1 MTTPSETRRQFRA
14 LMAAPKII
22 AAPGVGDPLTGLLC
36 QTIGIK
42 AVHVSGSVAHRTHGY
57 SDAGILT
64 LTEMVDRIAAMSD
77 TVDLPLIA
85 DADTG
90 FGGAVNVVR
99 TVKDYERAGATAIH
113 IEDQDMP
120 KRCGH
125 LDDKRIVS
133 TEDMVRKVRAAVDAR
148 TDPDFVIIVRTDALA
163 VSGWD
168 DTMRRCEAY
177 VEAGADVLFV
187 EALRTP
193 EEARRVTKNFDVP
206 LLYNFVESGKSPLIP
221 ADELEGLGFKIVI
234 FPGSAFMV
242 VCQAVTELMKELKNS
257 GTTASMMDKMASLN
271 QCFETVGLSH
281 MLAQDA
287 RYAELGPAASV

>member
-1 MTTPSETRRQFRA
+1 M
-14 LMAAPKII
+14 
-22 AAPGVGDPLTGLLC
+22 
-36 QTIGIK
+36 
-42 AVHVSGSVAHRTHGY
+42 VS
-57 SDAGILT
+57 
-64 LTEMVDRIAAMSD
+64 
-77 TVDLPLIA
+77 

-90 FGGAVNVVR
+90 YGNSINVWR
-99 TVKDYERAGATAIH
+99 TVPEYEDAGVAAIH

-221 ADELEGLGFKIVI
+221 ADGLEGLGFKIVI

-242 VCQAVTELMKELKNS
+242 VCQAVTELMKELKNT

-287 RYAELGPAASV
+287 RYAEPGSAASV